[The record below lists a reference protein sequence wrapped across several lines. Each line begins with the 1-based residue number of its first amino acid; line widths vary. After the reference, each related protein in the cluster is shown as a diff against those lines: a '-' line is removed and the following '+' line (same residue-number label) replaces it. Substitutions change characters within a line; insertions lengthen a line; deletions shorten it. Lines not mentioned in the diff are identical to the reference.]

1 MIGQV
6 FIESFTGG
14 AGGGAPITCSGL
26 NSIGSAPSTVLKPE
40 QGVDEDFAYVHRF
53 TGDTQVQLTLYN
65 TNVYDKLYS
74 TTLPLSQTGTS
85 FIPPAYLAQV
95 TQAVAG
101 KCGAALAPSLLGVS
115 GNLNVGTLRAQGAD
129 LSGRVRFNRHFYAD
143 YDWSLTSTILLNVN
157 SQLLE
162 KTRR

>member
-1 MIGQV
+1 MIGQQ

-53 TGDTQVQLTLYN
+53 TGDTQAQLTLYN

-74 TTLPLSQTGTS
+74 TTLAAQTGRPS
-85 FIPPAYLAQV
+85 SRRVICAIHQCSGA
-95 TQAVAG
+95 
-101 KCGAALAPSLLGVS
+101 KCGDSIAPSLLGLS
-115 GNLNVGTLRAQGAD
+115 GNFNVGTLRAKGAD
-129 LSGRVRFNRHFYAD
+129 FSGRVRFNRHFYFD
-143 YDWSLTSTILLNVN
+143 YDWGLRPRSCSVKR
-157 SQLLE
+157 SFS
-162 KTRR
+162 RRRRR